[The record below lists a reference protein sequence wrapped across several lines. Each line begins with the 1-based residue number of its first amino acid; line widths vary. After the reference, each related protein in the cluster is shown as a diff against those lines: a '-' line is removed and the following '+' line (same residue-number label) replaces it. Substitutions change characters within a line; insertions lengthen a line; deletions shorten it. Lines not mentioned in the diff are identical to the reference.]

1 MTSQPSPLPAPS
13 TDPDRPLTPKQLRE
27 LDAMLAD
34 ARYGDSLSCLQAD
47 RVSRWGGGGL

>member
-1 MTSQPSPLPAPS
+1 MTSQSAPAPS

-27 LDAMLAD
+27 LDAVLAE
-34 ARYGDSLSCLQAD
+34 ARYGDHLSCLDAD